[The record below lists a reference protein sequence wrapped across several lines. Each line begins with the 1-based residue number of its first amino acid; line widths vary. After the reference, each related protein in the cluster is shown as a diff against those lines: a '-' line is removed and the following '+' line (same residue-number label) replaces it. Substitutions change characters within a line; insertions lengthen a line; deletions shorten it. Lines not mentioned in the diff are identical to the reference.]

1 MKVSDVVI
9 TVLMTPAL
17 IVCAVVF
24 ALIASV
30 VMVPIAVLAC
40 VVEVLHE

>member
-9 TVLMTPAL
+9 TVLMAPVL

-30 VMVPIAVLAC
+30 VMVPIAVVSA

>member
-1 MKVSDVVI
+1 MKVSEVVV
-9 TVLMTPAL
+9 TVLFTPIL

-30 VMVPIAVLAC
+30 VMVPIAVVSA